1 MRSFRWCTLP
11 VVRSKAVKKPSIS
24 TSRFFSSSHLSSL
37 TPLRIHE
44 CLESCLDKKF
54 RYDFN
59 NDRHKLSFLFLQKV
73 GPGYCPNWILPN
85 ELWSQMTLNND
96 FRNSPYLNISEQK
109 SRHRLCAD
117 PCHNAKAKNNK
128 FKKNKHS
135 CKKQNRML
143 SPNNVLRT
151 IAKSMNCVKWIVICQ
166 PLEW

>member
-44 CLESCLDKKF
+44 CLESCLDKQF
-54 RYDFN
+54 RYGFN
-59 NDRHKLSFLFLQKV
+59 NDRHNLSFLSLQKF
-73 GPGYCPNWILPN
+73 GPSYCPIWILLI
-85 ELWSQMTLNND
+85 ELWSKIALNND

-117 PCHNAKAKNNK
+117 PYQNAMAKNNEL
-128 FKKNKHS
+128 KKINNHASPKLYSCMFLVVNKTIDIVT
-135 CKKQNRML
+135 L
-143 SPNNVLRT
+143 WAGLRL
-151 IAKSMNCVKWIVICQ
+151 C
-166 PLEW
+166 LESNK